1 MLTRSAIAGRIAMF
15 TRIRA
20 LLQRL
25 HEAQEVNALTDRELD
40 ELGVSRAQVLD
51 FLRMPQDTTQR
62 VTAMGAIFGIPEA
75 ELKRDHTQWV
85 ELVSVCGHCADRNAC
100 AKVLAKA
107 DAADPAQVDFCGN
120 RAAFAD
126 LSAHLA

>member
-1 MLTRSAIAGRIAMF
+1 MF

-25 HEAQEVNALTDRELD
+25 VEVQEVNALTDRELD

-51 FLRMPQDTTQR
+51 FLRMPRDTTQR

-75 ELKRDHTQWV
+75 ELTRDHAQWV
-85 ELVSVCGHCADRNAC
+85 ELVSVCGHCADRHAC
-100 AKVLAKA
+100 AKVLAKG
-107 DAADPAQVDFCGN
+107 DAADPAQVTFCGN
-120 RAAFAD
+120 REAFTD
-126 LSAHLA
+126 LSARVA